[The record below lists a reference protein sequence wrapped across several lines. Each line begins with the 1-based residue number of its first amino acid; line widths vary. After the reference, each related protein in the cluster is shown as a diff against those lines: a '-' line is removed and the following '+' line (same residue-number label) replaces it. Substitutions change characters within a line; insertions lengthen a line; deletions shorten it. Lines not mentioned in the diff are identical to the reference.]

1 MSASETGG
9 LMENFRSIFLKRREL
24 DEVILTRVGRF
35 ISAFG
40 LLEEAEAFSAWPCP
54 VASSTDV

>member
-1 MSASETGG
+1 
-9 LMENFRSIFLKRREL
+9 MENFRSIFLKRREL